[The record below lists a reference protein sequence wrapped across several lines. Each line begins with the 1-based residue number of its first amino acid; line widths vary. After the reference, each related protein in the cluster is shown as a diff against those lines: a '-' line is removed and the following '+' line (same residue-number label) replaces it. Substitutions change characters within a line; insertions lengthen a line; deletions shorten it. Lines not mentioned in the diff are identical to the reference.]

1 MIRAATYFHR
11 RLVCLLEESEPKQR
25 CTLTSLPAAL
35 LPRLRAPLVLSAAG
49 FYYAWRQSPS
59 HRCHRTDNEG
69 TAQLVLRWQRASSGA
84 QKGLDASRTLCRTR
98 ALTAARSR
106 PPGCPARRTA
116 LTAPLPSTAHQSARR
131 RPSESDH
138 AGVEAAAAV
147 RGLRPLRRGLSRL
160 LGQPPPAPGA
170 ARLPRPGPA
179 PQPPP
184 THQPRRAA
192 PTAFPAAEG
201 RLLRAAAPA
210 PGSGTSQRD
219 GTHQRPDGA
228 PSSSFPFFARPRSA
242 APDPP
247 ASGSHRPPR
256 GCERPRSGALTGPDR
271 RCCAGARSAGGAA
284 ARPLYRPPPPR
295 PRAQGRW
302 RCVTSPGRRAE
313 GRLTAAPGADAVPP
327 GVRLPP
333 PPPPGREGRVR
344 LWGVWARSW
353 WRGPVRFPRA
363 GDRWAMEWGWGG
375 VGARCSARSRW
386 LCRVP
391 GAGGALG
398 GGPGEERLALGSA
411 CSVPNIR
418 NVPQG
423 PSLCYGSCVS
433 QIETNGALLSCAIS
447 FRAPLGV
454 ALKHLFAPNTYL
466 QWGNKIP
473 TGTGGSLLSLFLHE
487 KLLLLGGRLAAVRA
501 VRWGAEAEP
510 YPCSPCRA
518 QPCGCAQ
525 AAKLPQAARG
535 FPRDGSGR
543 RQVWCCFA
551 P

>member
-1 MIRAATYFHR
+1 MTSKPVTPLPPNRQRGNGTTRSPLAAGEQRGTEGSGCFPHALPDAGTDGSAFPPARLPREANGPNGSAPEHGTPVRPAAALRERPR
-11 RLVCLLEESEPKQR
+11 REGSGGGPGPPPAAAGP
-25 CTLTSLPAAL
+25 LPA
-35 LPRLRAPLVLSAAG
+35 PRA
-49 FYYAWRQSPS
+49 
-59 HRCHRTDNEG
+59 
-69 TAQLVLRWQRASSGA
+69 
-84 QKGLDASRTLCRTR
+84 
-98 ALTAARSR
+98 
-106 PPGCPARRTA
+106 
-116 LTAPLPSTAHQSARR
+116 
-131 RPSESDH
+131 
-138 AGVEAAAAV
+138 
-147 RGLRPLRRGLSRL
+147 
-160 LGQPPPAPGA
+160 APGA

-344 LWGVWARSW
+344 L
-353 WRGPVRFPRA
+353 
-363 GDRWAMEWGWGG
+363 
-375 VGARCSARSRW
+375 
-386 LCRVP
+386 
-391 GAGGALG
+391 
-398 GGPGEERLALGSA
+398 
-411 CSVPNIR
+411 
-418 NVPQG
+418 
-423 PSLCYGSCVS
+423 
-433 QIETNGALLSCAIS
+433 
-447 FRAPLGV
+447 
-454 ALKHLFAPNTYL
+454 
-466 QWGNKIP
+466 
-473 TGTGGSLLSLFLHE
+473 
-487 KLLLLGGRLAAVRA
+487 
-501 VRWGAEAEP
+501 
-510 YPCSPCRA
+510 
-518 QPCGCAQ
+518 
-525 AAKLPQAARG
+525 
-535 FPRDGSGR
+535 
-543 RQVWCCFA
+543 
-551 P
+551 